1 MEEMTFVL
9 DLKNWFILSGIWNMG
24 VWMGIYVLILLKG
37 QKYSMILQ
45 GNIAFLLATHSI
57 ANFGFWEEC
66 EHIE

>member
-9 DLKNWFILSGIWNMG
+9 DLKSWFILSGIWNMG